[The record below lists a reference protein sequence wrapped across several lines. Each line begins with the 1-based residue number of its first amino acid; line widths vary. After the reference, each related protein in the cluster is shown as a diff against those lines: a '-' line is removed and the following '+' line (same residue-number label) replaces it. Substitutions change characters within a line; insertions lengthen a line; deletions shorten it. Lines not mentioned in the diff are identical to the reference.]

1 MMRFAPWHEEMDKH
15 EIRRVRGTWTAE
27 ARERWQQAFE
37 AEERAIPENIARLE
51 RRRAATAEQTTSGE
65 LRRAIASCGLRMHD
79 FAERAGISE
88 EIISDF
94 MCGDAPLDF
103 ESLRRICVTLTG
115 LLNRSA

>member
-1 MMRFAPWHEEMDKH
+1 MTDEE
-15 EIRRVRGTWTAE
+15 RRQ
-27 ARERWQQAFE
+27 WQQAFE
-37 AEERAIPENIARLE
+37 EEERAIPENIARLE

-65 LRRAIASCGLRMHD
+65 LRRAIESCGLRMHD
-79 FAERAGISE
+79 LADRAGVSA